1 MAGNAAHGILPEM
14 PAAKERPDLRA
25 RLHEVPHKPGVYLMR
40 DRLHRVIYVGKAR
53 DLRKRLAQYFTPAR
67 SRLADLK
74 TRALLDS
81 VWDFTLHVVRSDAEA
96 VLLEGR
102 LIKEYREIVKV
113 QLGRSGTQPEV
124 PGNCRVDRE

>member
-1 MAGNAAHGILPEM
+1 M
-14 PAAKERPDLRA
+14 PAAGDKPDLRA

-40 DRLHRVIYVGKAR
+40 DRLSRVIYVGKAR
-53 DLRKRLAQYFTPAR
+53 DLRKRLANYFTPAR
-67 SRLADLK
+67 SRMADLK

-102 LIKEYREIVKV
+102 LIKEYRPKYNISFRA
-113 QLGRSGTQPEV
+113 LLFI
-124 PGNCRVDRE
+124 